1 MDTYNNRNKDNINYE
16 QKIKKN
22 FCLAIIPARGGSKG
36 IKKKNIK
43 LLNNKP
49 LVAYSIEDAQS
60 SNKVNDVIVSSDSKE
75 ILEISSK
82 YGAIPILRPSEL
94 ANDIIHGE
102 PAMIHA
108 LLEFLKTNDFL
119 PECTLLLQP
128 TSPIRDIKD
137 INAAIDN
144 IFSGKF
150 NSSISGTKTHNFI
163 WEKDKNSNWTPP
175 YGNKR
180 PRRQEFHQI
189 TETGSFYAMNTLEFL
204 QLGDRLIKPVNIIE
218 TSQISSYE
226 IDHLFE
232 WEILEALMRF
242 NK

>member
-1 MDTYNNRNKDNINYE
+1 METVNNINE
-16 QKIKKN
+16 NLLKFKPKIKE
-22 FCLAIIPARGGSKG
+22 LLSGDYSARGGSKG

-60 SNKVNDVIVSSDSKE
+60 SNKVNSVTVSSDSKE
-75 ILEISSK
+75 ILEISAK

-128 TSPIRDIKD
+128 TSPIRNIED
-137 INAAIDN
+137 INAAIDD

-150 NSSISGTKTHNFI
+150 NSSISGTKTHHLFGKKI
-163 WEKDKNSNWTPP
+163 KVLIRLHMES
-175 YGNKR
+175 
-180 PRRQEFHQI
+180 
-189 TETGSFYAMNTLEFL
+189 TG
-204 QLGDRLIKPVNIIE
+204 LGDKTLI
-218 TSQISSYE
+218 
-226 IDHLFE
+226 
-232 WEILEALMRF
+232 R
-242 NK
+242 